1 MTFTW
6 RKGEENK
13 IGLYCERM
21 RMLIPFVWAITHFE
35 TRFRSYITITC
46 ESVTWLKF
54 GCRLSRLGWDS
65 LSLDNCEPR
74 SGGVKNSCNFCERHH
89 KLFALIYFFCSNTSD
104 NYMLPKGVSFLHM
117 SSRSRFLKKID
128 AVSCHR
134 WITESILN
142 VTIIVRRKWLAL
154 PQFLNNFWTSLQVLL
169 KYSKISKLLLL

>member
-13 IGLYCERM
+13 KGLYCERM
-21 RMLIPFVWAITHFE
+21 RMLISFVWAITHFE

-74 SGGVKNSCNFCERHH
+74 SEGVKNSSNFCERHH
-89 KLFALIYFFCSNTSD
+89 KLFALIFFFAVIPRTTICCQ
-104 NYMLPKGVSFLHM
+104 KVSAFCTCLLDQG
-117 SSRSRFLKKID
+117 FLKKLMLCLVID
-128 AVSCHR
+128 G
-134 WITESILN
+134 
-142 VTIIVRRKWLAL
+142 
-154 PQFLNNFWTSLQVLL
+154 
-169 KYSKISKLLLL
+169 